1 MNLYDYVKNKKDSKT
16 FSSEIPGLWDTSL
29 VQIRMALMIFIK
41 YGGKKK
47 TTKNYQLSENF
58 RKDGFSRTVKIKKK
72 WWC

>member
-41 YGGKKK
+41 CGGKKK
-47 TTKNYQLSENF
+47 QQKTTSSVRILEKMDSLEQ
-58 RKDGFSRTVKIKKK
+58 
-72 WWC
+72 